1 MAKKNKFKQVLQV
14 YQDFQKLSVEEIQ
27 VEMKDVIQKHG
38 ASAVAEGT
46 ELSSHA
52 LYRYCKAV
60 FLSKGLKPDF
70 ISYCKV
76 MLFGDE
82 KGRLSD
88 GKK

>member
-1 MAKKNKFKQVLQV
+1 MADGKKFRQVLRV
-14 YQDFQKLSVEEIQ
+14 YHDFQKLSIEEIQ
-27 VEMKDVIQKHG
+27 EQMKDVIQKHG

-60 FLSKGLKPDF
+60 FISKGLKPDF

-88 GKK
+88 DKK